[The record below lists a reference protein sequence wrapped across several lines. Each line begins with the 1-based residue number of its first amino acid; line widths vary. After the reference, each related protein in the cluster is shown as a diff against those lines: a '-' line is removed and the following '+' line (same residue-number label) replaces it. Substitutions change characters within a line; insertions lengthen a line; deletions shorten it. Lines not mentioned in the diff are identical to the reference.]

1 VLSLQTQKLCNLTD
15 VLALI
20 LSIDW
25 VWTEDPYLFPIRNL
39 IMFESTVVFKLVLL
53 FAVFIVLKIVFRAPD
68 NAELDRELP
77 LNESEEKWG
86 WWVRLYTTHPDCKY
100 YFGPFSSV
108 AEAESSK
115 LGYVHDLEAE
125 GAKDIAVMVL
135 WCKPKQL
142 TSPEVEPSEISWCA

>member
-1 VLSLQTQKLCNLTD
+1 
-15 VLALI
+15 
-20 LSIDW
+20 
-25 VWTEDPYLFPIRNL
+25 
-39 IMFESTVVFKLVLL
+39 MFESTVVFNLGLL
-53 FAVFIVLKIVFRAPD
+53 FAVIIVIQIVIRASVKSLQD
-68 NAELDRELP
+68 CESS

-142 TSPEVEPSEISWCA
+142 TSPEVEPSEMSWCA